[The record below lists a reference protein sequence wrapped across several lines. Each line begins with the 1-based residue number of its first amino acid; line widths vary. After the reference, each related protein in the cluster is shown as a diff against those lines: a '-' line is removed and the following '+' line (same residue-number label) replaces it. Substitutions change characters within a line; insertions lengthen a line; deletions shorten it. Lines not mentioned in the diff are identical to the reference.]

1 MKGLHAQV
9 SQDTRR
15 VQIACRDKIDVLRS
29 RVKLLTGRDRLL
41 LTMYLDKGNSF
52 REMARLA
59 GVNETIIARRVRKMM
74 KRLIDGPY
82 ITCLRNH
89 DRFTGTEMAIAK
101 DRFLTGLA
109 IRKIARRR
117 HLTYYCVR
125 KTLKH
130 IERII
135 TTVKQQEI

>member
-1 MKGLHAQV
+1 MKGVHAMV

-15 VQIACRDKIDVLRS
+15 AQIACRDKIDVLRS
-29 RVKLLTGRDRLL
+29 RVKLLTGKDRLL

-74 KRLIDGPY
+74 RRLTEGPY
-82 ITCLRNH
+82 IACLRNN
-89 DRFTGTEMAIAK
+89 DKFTETEMTIAK
-101 DRFLTGLA
+101 DRFLMGLSMK
-109 IRKIARRR
+109 KIARRR

-125 KTLKH
+125 ETLKH

-135 TTVKQQEI
+135 ATVKQQEI